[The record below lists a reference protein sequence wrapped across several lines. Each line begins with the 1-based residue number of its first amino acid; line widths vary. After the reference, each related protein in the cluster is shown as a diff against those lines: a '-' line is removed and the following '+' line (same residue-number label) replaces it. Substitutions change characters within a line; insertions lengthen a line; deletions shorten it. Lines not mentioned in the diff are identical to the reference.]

1 MTRAEME
8 KTEGAVRPPLVMLP
22 LLEMLLEMV
31 AVLMPPTLVL
41 QGGPPPTKFGTSIMT
56 FL

>member
-1 MTRAEME
+1 ME
-8 KTEGAVRPPLVMLP
+8 KTEGAVRPPVVMLP